1 MLVLTTQELRGRVVV
16 SLGQDAQIGLV
27 QDVLVDP
34 ATNRVRGVQVRN
46 PRTRTLAL
54 LRIEDI
60 LRIRPDS
67 VIIADRLF
75 LQDSASAPLETLPRG
90 SDLGHIKVVSYAG
103 TVLGMLRDVEFDPSG
118 FHITRYLMGSSLWRG
133 RPAGARSFP
142 PAPGLRVGA
151 DVLVVPDAIV
161 ATLQATAPPSVR
173 APAYSD
179 SEESISG
186 SSPAW

>member
-1 MLVLTTQELRGRVVV
+1 
-16 SLGQDAQIGLV
+16 
-27 QDVLVDP
+27 
-34 ATNRVRGVQVRN
+34 VRN

-54 LRIEDI
+54 LRIEHI

-75 LQDSASAPLETLPRG
+75 LQDSASAPLEALPRG
-90 SDLGHIKVVSYAG
+90 SDLTYIKVVSYAG
-103 TVLGMLRDVEFDPSG
+103 TVLGQLRDVEFDPSG

-142 PAPGLRVGA
+142 PVPGLRVGA
-151 DVLVVPDAIV
+151 DVLLVPDEIV
-161 ATLQATAPPSVR
+161 ATLQATAPPPAL
-173 APAYSD
+173 APFYAE
-179 SEESISG
+179 SEEPTSG